1 MNRLRKILPIMEW
14 LPSYQKEWLRFDV
27 ATSSTIA
34 ILASS
39 TLAAVASGGDATR
52 LLSASA
58 TLSLLVGAFLLLG
71 GLLRLGALANL
82 ISDPVL
88 IGFKAGIGLAIVLD
102 QVPKLLDVHITK
114 AGFFQDI
121 VSILRHLPE
130 TSLPI
135 DARPGDAGPHVR
147 PKTVRAATAGPIDI
161 SLVAM
166 NPYVLEVIQRSPL
179 WERLGDE
186 RMFFTLDEAVER
198 FQLQAAVD

>member
-1 MNRLRKILPIMEW
+1 MEW

-39 TLAAVASGGDATR
+39 ALAAVASGGDATR

-114 AGFFQDI
+114 AGFFSGYRLHTQTPAGDI
-121 VSILRHLPE
+121 PSHL
-130 TSLPI
+130 